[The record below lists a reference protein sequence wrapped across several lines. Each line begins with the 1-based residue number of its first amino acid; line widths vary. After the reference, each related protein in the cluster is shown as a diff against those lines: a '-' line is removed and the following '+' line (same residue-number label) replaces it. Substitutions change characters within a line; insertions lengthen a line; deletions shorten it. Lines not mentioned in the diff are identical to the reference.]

1 MNRID
6 PVAQSFFVEEPT
18 YLTKVDIFFSSK
30 DENIP
35 VFVQIRKN
43 KDDRPGDIILPFSQ
57 KVIPAANVFTS
68 ANANVATTVTFD
80 SPVFCDIGE
89 YSLTLGSDSRA
100 YNVYVSELNQTDT
113 LSGRRISEQPLVG
126 SLFLSE
132 NLKLFQP
139 DLFEDLKVNIHR
151 AKFNTSVT
159 GSVEMDLKARSTTG
173 SSMIDFL
180 EEDPL
185 EVYPEIKTL
194 KVYHFN
200 HGFVNESFVRFKNV
214 ANANVA
220 GAVGNVVG
228 MFGNLIQ
235 DVDFQIANV
244 RLDSYTVTLPQIPN
258 VRERTRFGGGQVFID
273 ENTGYSSITPQLSI
287 FKPANTT
294 VTSKAITTT
303 PGASYTI
310 GAFEEVQNAVQN
322 DFDTA
327 KVIASQRNESFKTAN
342 ASTFRYKVE
351 MTTVNDRV
359 SPVIDLEQLGI
370 NFKRNL
376 VNEPSYASLLK
387 HEFDVTSNTL
397 TPHRANIIRLSNNI
411 GVITLANV
419 MDQQNANALV
429 NGTFLNVSSNHT
441 ITGPATYN
449 EGIYRVLDVIDGGAN
464 IKVAKLTGNAVITTD
479 EGNANVYSI
488 VSSPNFVSE
497 EASQGGSSFS
507 KYISRQVDFFNP
519 STGVKFFLDVA
530 KPASAN
536 VQFYVKSKLAG
547 DTTNMNE
554 IEYTR
559 VANVDITDSLGGEF
573 VQHQQ
578 EVVDLPEFNSLV
590 FKIVMDS
597 TDESQIP
604 KIKNLR
610 VIALQ

>member
-1 MNRID
+1 
-6 PVAQSFFVEEPT
+6 
-18 YLTKVDIFFSSK
+18 
-30 DENIP
+30 
-35 VFVQIRKN
+35 
-43 KDDRPGDIILPFSQ
+43 
-57 KVIPAANVFTS
+57 
-68 ANANVATTVTFD
+68 
-80 SPVFCDIGE
+80 
-89 YSLTLGSDSRA
+89 
-100 YNVYVSELNQTDT
+100 
-113 LSGRRISEQPLVG
+113 SEQPLVG

-173 SSMIDFL
+173 SSIIDYL

>member
-43 KDDRPGDIILPFSQ
+43 KDDRPGDTILPFSQ

>member
-173 SSMIDFL
+173 SSIIDYL

-200 HGFVNESFVRFKNV
+200 HGFVNESYVRFKNV

>member
-173 SSMIDFL
+173 SSIIDYL